1 MIYIAIDRFRVSKI
15 IVDPDKDR
23 DPEMERELQCLTLAP
38 IKAYAK
44 LLDEGLA
51 ELAEQTRT
59 YIKEHCPSRR
69 ESMERMEQAVLG
81 GVPVEDVLTQEEK
94 ILIEK
99 RGADGSETNK
109 PR

>member
-1 MIYIAIDRFRVSKI
+1 MIYIAIDRFRVSRI
-15 IVDPDKDR
+15 IVSPEKDR
-23 DPEMERELQCLTLAP
+23 DPEMERELQFLTLAP

-59 YIKEHCPSRR
+59 YIKEHCLSRR
-69 ESMERMEQAVLG
+69 ESMERIEQAVLA
-81 GVPVEDVLTQEEK
+81 GVPVEEVIQTEK
-94 ILIEK
+94 ELLEK
-99 RGADGSETNK
+99 RGPDGSETNE

>member
-1 MIYIAIDRFRVSKI
+1 MIYIAIDRFRVSRI

-23 DPEMERELQCLTLAP
+23 DPELERELQFLTLAP

-69 ESMERMEQAVLG
+69 ESMERMEQAVLS
-81 GVPVEDVLTQEEK
+81 GVPVEDVLANEERK
-94 ILIEK
+94 LTEK
-99 RGADGSETNK
+99 RGVDGNETNE